1 MKRSQVRTLGLVVE
15 DDVSAKVL
23 HILDLLVGAGRR
35 DDLETL
41 LLRYLNN
48 SPAPNV
54 RILMTV
60 S

>member
-1 MKRSQVRTLGLVVE
+1 VRTLGLVVE

-23 HILDLLVGAGRR
+23 HVLDLLVGAGRR